1 MSEKTDR
8 AIAKITDEMMKLED
22 PIAQGVEEQLTD
34 ICTNDIIAGKTLS
47 EEKTVEG
54 ACEALWEAARK
65 RKKGNSAYIAPEE
78 DFAIIEEYF
87 GINEDDK
94 EPPVTENE
102 TVDLMSIF

>member
-1 MSEKTDR
+1 MSELTNK

-22 PIAQGVEEQLTD
+22 PIAQGVEEHLTD
-34 ICTNDIIAGKTLS
+34 ICTNDIIAGKILS
-47 EEKTVEG
+47 KEKTVKG

-78 DFAIIEEYF
+78 ACAIIEEYF

-94 EPPVTENE
+94 ESPVTENE

>member
-22 PIAQGVEEQLTD
+22 SIAQGVEEHLTD
-34 ICTNDIIAGKTLS
+34 ICTNDIIAGKILS
-47 EEKTVEG
+47 KEKTVEG

-78 DFAIIEEYF
+78 AFAIIEEYF

-94 EPPVTENE
+94 ESPATECE

>member
-1 MSEKTDR
+1 MSKKTDR

-22 PIAQGVEEQLTD
+22 SIAQGVEEHLTD
-34 ICTNDIIAGKTLS
+34 ICTNDIIAGKILS
-47 EEKTVEG
+47 KEKTVEG

-78 DFAIIEEYF
+78 AFAIIEEYF

-94 EPPVTENE
+94 EPPVTECE